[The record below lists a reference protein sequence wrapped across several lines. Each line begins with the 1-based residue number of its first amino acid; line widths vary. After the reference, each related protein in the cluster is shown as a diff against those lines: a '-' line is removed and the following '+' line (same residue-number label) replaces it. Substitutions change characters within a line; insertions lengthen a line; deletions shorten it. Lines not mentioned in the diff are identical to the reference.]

1 MKGMMMHPFMSLH
14 MLANSRGD
22 GLRPE
27 FLRLFEARA
36 ALSSPDVIELRLG
49 KEQAGP
55 NPIGSAATAAQQHVP
70 RFPGGH
76 AENNREPEPR
86 RGTVD

>member
-1 MKGMMMHPFMSLH
+1 MMMNSLMSLH
-14 MLANSRGD
+14 ALASSRGD

-36 ALSSPDVIELRLG
+36 ALLGPEIVELRFG

-55 NPIGSAATAAQQHVP
+55 NPIGGAATGPQKNIL

-76 AENNREPEPR
+76 DENNREPRPR
-86 RGTVD
+86 RGIIR